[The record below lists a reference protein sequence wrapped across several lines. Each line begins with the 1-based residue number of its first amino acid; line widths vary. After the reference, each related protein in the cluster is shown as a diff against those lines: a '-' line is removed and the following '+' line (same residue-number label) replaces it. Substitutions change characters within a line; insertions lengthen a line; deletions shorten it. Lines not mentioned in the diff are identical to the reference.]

1 MKAKRIE
8 HSWTDPQFP
17 TMFLHFHRLRRT
29 PLACLKNNRGDFI
42 LHLAATW
49 STIELV
55 RSIVFECPGLLL
67 DPKSK
72 DQLPIH
78 VALVKAMLKN
88 DIALEAWFKMAHGEV
103 RR

>member
-1 MKAKRIE
+1 M
-8 HSWTDPQFP
+8 
-17 TMFLHFHRLRRT
+17 
-29 PLACLKNNRGDFI
+29 
-42 LHLAATW
+42 
-49 STIELV
+49 